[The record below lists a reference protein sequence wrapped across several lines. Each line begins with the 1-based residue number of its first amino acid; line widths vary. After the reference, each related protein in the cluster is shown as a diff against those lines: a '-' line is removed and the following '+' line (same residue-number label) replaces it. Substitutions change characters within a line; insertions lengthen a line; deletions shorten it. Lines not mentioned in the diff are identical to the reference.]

1 MNQQQGQNEIIKC
14 VLVGDS
20 GVGKTCLVCAWACN
34 AKYDLKSLVKSHA
47 ATVWA
52 TDHYRYDKE
61 VCYFMGHDQTTTDM
75 IKRYAIFYG
84 PL

>member
-1 MNQQQGQNEIIKC
+1 MKSSS
-14 VLVGDS
+14 VFLVGDS

-61 VCYFMGHDQTTTDM
+61 VCYFMGHYHKRCVATDNL
-75 IKRYAIFYG
+75 I
-84 PL
+84 